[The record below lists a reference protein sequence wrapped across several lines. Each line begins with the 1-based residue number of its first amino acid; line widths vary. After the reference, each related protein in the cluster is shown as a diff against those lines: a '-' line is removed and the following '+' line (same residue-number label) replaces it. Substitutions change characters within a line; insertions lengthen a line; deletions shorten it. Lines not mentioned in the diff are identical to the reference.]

1 MIRQQIR
8 KDYDALRSEGSRM
21 AEAIR
26 TAVMLNPSARVEDV
40 IAALPE
46 LKPQTIRNRF
56 RESKLIS
63 KEMGE

>member
-1 MIRQQIR
+1 
-8 KDYDALRSEGSRM
+8 M

>member
-1 MIRQQIR
+1 MKTIIRS
-8 KDYDALRSEGSRM
+8 DYDALRSEGSKM

-26 TAVMLNPSARVEDV
+26 TAVMLSPMATAEDV

-56 RESKLIS
+56 RESKKVS
-63 KEMGE
+63 KEMQ